1 MRLPEEP
8 HSPSFGRIY
17 NLLRGG
23 ESFEATCAVAH
34 RRETNHS
41 RYRVK
46 NPVLYFSPV
55 PEMSRAGNQGPSS
68 IKFTRQRT

>member
-1 MRLPEEP
+1 MRPPEEP

-23 ESFEATCAVAH
+23 ESFETTCAVAH
-34 RRETNHS
+34 RSETNHG

-46 NPVLYFSPV
+46 NPVLYFSPE
-55 PEMSRAGNQGPSS
+55 PNTDHQLSGA
-68 IKFTRQRT
+68 RTN